1 MEIFKNGSKFIRFDC
16 HLHTKS
22 DKEFKYTEEENE
34 FIKKYIE
41 QLKEKNINVGIITN
55 HNKFNKDEFKN
66 LKKKALKE
74 EIYLIPGV
82 ELSVKEGRN
91 GIHVLIAFSEEWISE
106 QRDNINSF
114 LDNAFKGIQNR
125 ENENTRC
132 NYDLTQAIIEL
143 NTYNLDYF
151 IIFAHVDNNSGIL
164 NECGGGLIES
174 LFKNEIIRERS
185 IALQK
190 SNNNDKYNNFKQWS
204 KMELVRIEGSD
215 PKAIDEIGKGENQTY
230 IKIGD
235 YSFNTIKNA
244 LIDHKNRVSKTE
256 MNKKTKHGYIKSLQ
270 IEGGKFDGK
279 EFFFSNEL
287 NNVIGIRGSG
297 KSAILEIV
305 RDILELKSDVDSS
318 YKDKLVTYYMGPGG
332 KATLNVV
339 DKYGRNYKIIKFFS
353 DKITYIENDKG
364 ENENISIDVLIN
376 NPLYFGQKDLSMR
389 APGYEMKL
397 LDKLIGYKD
406 ITFKEEFDKL
416 STLIESDF
424 KELIGLIE
432 IPEKIQELTIQKN
445 NIVTQLKIFKEK
457 GINEK
462 LEKIQEFNNDS
473 SYIDSGIEKT
483 KNLFNNLESATE
495 ITELD
500 FKDLK
505 EYKSKYNEEIFK
517 KLNSIIER
525 IEVELKKFQ
534 QIKSNIAKEIVHVE
548 NIQKEFKNVKEGF
561 LEEFEKIKREINEEL
576 NPDTYL
582 NLSSNKNKVEELIK
596 TLENKLNTMDDIK
609 KRIKNNLKARRELIL
624 KICNMY
630 ETKIIQINESQDSI
644 KISFIAN
651 GNKEKFLE
659 DLKVLIKGSGIRTDS
674 ISKIADEFVDYIGIL
689 EDIYLNNSNKIGA
702 ILKENEVEKIKGI
715 LIAKLD
721 GMCNYLPNSNV
732 EIKYHGKLL
741 ENHSLGQRASAII
754 LFILAQKENDIV
766 IIDQPEDDL
775 DNKVIYDELIK
786 TIKKRKKDI
795 QFIFS
800 THNAN
805 IPVLG
810 DAEQIIS
817 LNDDGKTIIIKN
829 NSIDNA
835 DIQKEIVQIMEGGPE
850 AFYRRNQI
858 YNEWK
863 IKNSK

>member
-1 MEIFKNGSKFIRFDC
+1 M
-16 HLHTKS
+16 
-22 DKEFKYTEEENE
+22 
-34 FIKKYIE
+34 
-41 QLKEKNINVGIITN
+41 
-55 HNKFNKDEFKN
+55 
-66 LKKKALKE
+66 
-74 EIYLIPGV
+74 
-82 ELSVKEGRN
+82 
-91 GIHVLIAFSEEWISE
+91 
-106 QRDNINSF
+106 
-114 LDNAFKGIQNR
+114 
-125 ENENTRC
+125 
-132 NYDLTQAIIEL
+132 
-143 NTYNLDYF
+143 
-151 IIFAHVDNNSGIL
+151 
-164 NECGGGLIES
+164 
-174 LFKNEIIRERS
+174 
-185 IALQK
+185 
-190 SNNNDKYNNFKQWS
+190 
-204 KMELVRIEGSD
+204 
-215 PKAIDEIGKGENQTY
+215 
-230 IKIGD
+230 
-235 YSFNTIKNA
+235 
-244 LIDHKNRVSKTE
+244 
-256 MNKKTKHGYIKSLQ
+256 
-270 IEGGKFDGK
+270 
-279 EFFFSNEL
+279 
-287 NNVIGIRGSG
+287 
-297 KSAILEIV
+297 
-305 RDILELKSDVDSS
+305 
-318 YKDKLVTYYMGPGG
+318 
-332 KATLNVV
+332 
-339 DKYGRNYKIIKFFS
+339 
-353 DKITYIENDKG
+353 
-364 ENENISIDVLIN
+364 
-376 NPLYFGQKDLSMR
+376 
-389 APGYEMKL
+389 
-397 LDKLIGYKD
+397 
-406 ITFKEEFDKL
+406 
-416 STLIESDF
+416 
-424 KELIGLIE
+424 
-432 IPEKIQELTIQKN
+432 
-445 NIVTQLKIFKEK
+445 
-457 GINEK
+457 
-462 LEKIQEFNNDS
+462 
-473 SYIDSGIEKT
+473 
-483 KNLFNNLESATE
+483 
-495 ITELD
+495 
-500 FKDLK
+500 
-505 EYKSKYNEEIFK
+505 
-517 KLNSIIER
+517 
-525 IEVELKKFQ
+525 KKFQ

-561 LEEFEKIKREINEEL
+561 LEEFEKIKREIKEEL